1 MKIIKMS
8 VDTFWKGEV
17 RVQGQIEDETK
28 VYQTRIFIKGSQI
41 YDYSCSCAEG
51 NSFRG
56 PCVHAKALQEAFA
69 RQQKAEHTPP
79 VSTSPEIRMMIRE
92 YTNREVARILGEE
105 EREPVYL
112 HPYLQ
117 IRRGEVLLEARIGR
131 EKRYIVKNL
140 LEFAQAVHSG
150 KRVEY
155 GKGMAFE
162 HVPSAFAPESR
173 PFLDLLLE
181 EADAYIRHY
190 EEMRGHAGLPLPV
203 MRALTLGSAAR
214 DRLFDLLEGKEV
226 QTEDEKGAERVCRV
240 ERKDPRFPVEVEA
253 RGDGIAVTVPSALTS
268 FRGEQRLYVADG
280 LHLFG
285 CSELYT
291 ETMGVFLEQMEQ
303 GGRECGSRKEK
314 RELLVGSRDI
324 PLFYARVL
332 EGMEALGILQS
343 PEIDWEKYRPEALK
357 ARFEFDSD
365 SPDELRLR
373 PTLSYGDFTFSPL
386 ADEHVPREIC
396 RDVPAEFYISRPIT
410 RYFSYWE
417 DESGELVIRG
427 DEEALYQ
434 VLSEGMPQFQEVG
447 EVWLSESVRHLRV
460 LPPPEV
466 SMGVSLG
473 GGWLDL
479 KIETAGI
486 NPAELLQVLS
496 EYRQKKKYYRMKNG
510 EFLQL
515 SGGGLQALDSL
526 TADLGLTKSEFQA
539 GEAKIPAY
547 RAFYLDSLSGDGRMK
562 LFQRDEAYGM
572 MVRDLKTA
580 QSVSYAVPAVREK
593 TLREYQ
599 KIGYTWMRTLARYH
613 FGGIL
618 ADDMGLGKTLQVIA
632 LLTAFYQEKTEQ
644 KAAGNEGSGSEL
656 PLPSLIVC
664 PASLVYNWGQEFARF
679 SPGIRVL
686 LIAGTAKERQE
697 QLEEQM
703 RMEASEGAQVIIT
716 SYDLLK
722 RDREAYL
729 GRTFEYEIIDEAQVI
744 KNAKTQGAKAVKEIS
759 ANARFALTGTPVENR
774 LSELW
779 SIFDFLM
786 PGFLYSYR
794 KFRERYELPIVK
806 NQDPEALTALR
817 RMTGPFVLRRLKKDV
832 LRELPTKE
840 ERIVYSA
847 ASGRQQK
854 LYTASALKLK
864 EALAGGAWSGNG
876 KLEVL
881 SQLMRLRQI
890 CCDPALCFEDYT
902 GESAKLETCVSLIA
916 SASAAG
922 HKILL
927 FSQFASMLERIRERL
942 LQEGISSHLLVG
954 ATPKEERS
962 RMVQA
967 FASDEVPVFLISL
980 KAGGTGLNLTAADI
994 VIHYDPW
1001 WNVAAQNQA
1010 TDRAYR
1016 IGQEKPVTV
1025 YKLILK
1031 DTIEEN
1037 LLKLQNAKL
1046 ALAAQVVSEGMVS
1059 LGDLSQNELMELFE
1073 QNP

>member
-396 RDVPAEFYISRPIT
+396 RDVPAEFYISRLIT

-434 VLSEGMPQFQEVG
+434 VLSEGMTQFQEVG

-486 NPAELLQVLS
+486 DPAELLQVLS

-562 LFQRDEAYGM
+562 LFQRDEAYGR

-580 QSVSYAVPAVREK
+580 LSVSDAVPAVLEP

-722 RDREAYL
+722 RDRAAYL

>member
-303 GGRECGSRKEK
+303 GGRECRSRKEK

-396 RDVPAEFYISRPIT
+396 RDVPAEFYISRLIT

-417 DESGELVIRG
+417 DEKYRVIR
-427 DEEALYQ
+427 
-434 VLSEGMPQFQEVG
+434 
-447 EVWLSESVRHLRV
+447 R
-460 LPPPEV
+460 
-466 SMGVSLG
+466 
-473 GGWLDL
+473 
-479 KIETAGI
+479 
-486 NPAELLQVLS
+486 
-496 EYRQKKKYYRMKNG
+496 
-510 EFLQL
+510 
-515 SGGGLQALDSL
+515 
-526 TADLGLTKSEFQA
+526 
-539 GEAKIPAY
+539 
-547 RAFYLDSLSGDGRMK
+547 
-562 LFQRDEAYGM
+562 
-572 MVRDLKTA
+572 
-580 QSVSYAVPAVREK
+580 
-593 TLREYQ
+593 
-599 KIGYTWMRTLARYH
+599 
-613 FGGIL
+613 
-618 ADDMGLGKTLQVIA
+618 
-632 LLTAFYQEKTEQ
+632 
-644 KAAGNEGSGSEL
+644 
-656 PLPSLIVC
+656 LI
-664 PASLVYNWGQEFARF
+664 
-679 SPGIRVL
+679 
-686 LIAGTAKERQE
+686 
-697 QLEEQM
+697 
-703 RMEASEGAQVIIT
+703 
-716 SYDLLK
+716 
-722 RDREAYL
+722 
-729 GRTFEYEIIDEAQVI
+729 
-744 KNAKTQGAKAVKEIS
+744 
-759 ANARFALTGTPVENR
+759 
-774 LSELW
+774 
-779 SIFDFLM
+779 
-786 PGFLYSYR
+786 
-794 KFRERYELPIVK
+794 
-806 NQDPEALTALR
+806 
-817 RMTGPFVLRRLKKDV
+817 
-832 LRELPTKE
+832 
-840 ERIVYSA
+840 
-847 ASGRQQK
+847 
-854 LYTASALKLK
+854 
-864 EALAGGAWSGNG
+864 
-876 KLEVL
+876 
-881 SQLMRLRQI
+881 
-890 CCDPALCFEDYT
+890 
-902 GESAKLETCVSLIA
+902 
-916 SASAAG
+916 
-922 HKILL
+922 
-927 FSQFASMLERIRERL
+927 
-942 LQEGISSHLLVG
+942 
-954 ATPKEERS
+954 
-962 RMVQA
+962 
-967 FASDEVPVFLISL
+967 
-980 KAGGTGLNLTAADI
+980 
-994 VIHYDPW
+994 
-1001 WNVAAQNQA
+1001 
-1010 TDRAYR
+1010 
-1016 IGQEKPVTV
+1016 
-1025 YKLILK
+1025 
-1031 DTIEEN
+1031 
-1037 LLKLQNAKL
+1037 
-1046 ALAAQVVSEGMVS
+1046 
-1059 LGDLSQNELMELFE
+1059 
-1073 QNP
+1073 